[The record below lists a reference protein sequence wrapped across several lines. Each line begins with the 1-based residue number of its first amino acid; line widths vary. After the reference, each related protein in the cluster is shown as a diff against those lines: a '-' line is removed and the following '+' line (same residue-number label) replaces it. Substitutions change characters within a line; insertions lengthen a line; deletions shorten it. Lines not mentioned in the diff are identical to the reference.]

1 MPDWTVT
8 TRAHDWP
15 MREPFAIA
23 RGVQDDQPT
32 LQLRLDDGAGHVGR
46 GEACGVD
53 YRGETPVTMA
63 AQLAAIAGVIS
74 GGVSR
79 DDLFGLLPAG
89 GARFALDAA
98 LWDLSAK
105 RDGMNPFTAAGVVAR
120 PVVADMTIGIR
131 AVADYAVAARR
142 YADFAVLKIKVDAR
156 DPIACIESVRRGAP
170 KAQLI
175 VDPNQS
181 WSVAMVKALGPRL
194 QALGVVLLE
203 QPIPVG
209 DEAGLDGH
217 VPAVPLCADELIDG
231 IDDLARAH
239 GRFQLVNIKLDK
251 CGGLTAGLALADAAE
266 ALGFGLMVGCMAGSS
281 LGMAPAMVLAQR
293 CVFAD
298 LDGPLLQAEDC
309 ADGFIYEK
317 GVVHRPHNPAL
328 WG

>member
-53 YRGETPVTMA
+53 YRGETPATMA
-63 AQLAAIAGVIS
+63 AQLAAIAGIIS

-120 PVVADMTIGIR
+120 PVAILTTIG
-131 AVADYAVAARR
+131 
-142 YADFAVLKIKVDAR
+142 KKQ
-156 DPIACIESVRRGAP
+156 IASEVRTAGTVP
-170 KAQLI
+170 E
-175 VDPNQS
+175 PNQS
-181 WSVAMVKALGPRL
+181 TKIGTTATFGIEEK
-194 QALGVVLLE
+194 
-203 QPIPVG
+203 PISRG
-209 DEAGLDGH
+209 
-217 VPAVPLCADELIDG
+217 
-231 IDDLARAH
+231 
-239 GRFQLVNIKLDK
+239 
-251 CGGLTAGLALADAAE
+251 
-266 ALGFGLMVGCMAGSS
+266 
-281 LGMAPAMVLAQR
+281 
-293 CVFAD
+293 
-298 LDGPLLQAEDC
+298 
-309 ADGFIYEK
+309 
-317 GVVHRPHNPAL
+317 
-328 WG
+328 